1 MNKRKPAVFI
11 SHAGPDYKFAEEL
24 KDALSKVGIDAHLDQ
39 VELRVG
45 DNIIRWMND
54 AASESDYMIV
64 LLSPNSL
71 GRYWVETEWSSA
83 LMKEADLRRTFV
95 LPAILPGVKDGDI
108 PFLLRAKAYIDFRV
122 DVEGGLMKLINRIK
136 QDMQV
141 ARDLA
146 RLPSPAPHEA
156 QEQVLSK
163 TEKDDELI
171 EVIVHSNRFGR
182 NFRFIVPSTATPS
195 YIISLLRSTFNLK
208 WNNIDEDLL
217 VELSYTY
224 SLRWRGNGLS
234 LHTPLCELGIP
245 NGTRLELWIQV
256 TLTDLLEGKKV
267 SREEIH
273 FCLSQFNIERDL
285 DKTTQRLLMLKDR
298 SFTSA
303 QIAQIAKKYFSHVD
317 S

>member
-24 KDALSKVGIDAHLDQ
+24 KDALSKVEIDAHLDQ
-39 VELRVG
+39 VELHVG

-95 LPAILPGVKDGDI
+95 LPAILPGIKDGDI

-122 DVEGGLMKLINRIK
+122 DVERGIMKLINRIK

-224 SLRWRGNGLS
+224 SLKWRGNELS

-245 NGTRLELWIQV
+245 NSTRLELGIQV
-256 TLTDLLEGKKV
+256 TLTDLLERKKV
-267 SREEIH
+267 SREEIRYY
-273 FCLSQFNIERDL
+273 LSHLNIERDFGQNYP
-285 DKTTQRLLMLKDR
+285 T
-298 SFTSA
+298 FTHA
-303 QIAQIAKKYFSHVD
+303 
-317 S
+317 